1 MVLFKHD
8 KYNNTDHVIQLVQTE
23 HHHKG
28 LTIIPALVNQSYFCC
43 LCGCGYE
50 HKDAAHHNCEGP
62 NCPACGHYGSKD
74 RPGSQNYAKWEKKML
89 HVPIV
94 TVRFMERNVMYITR
108 KKEKMEKAY
117 VKSGTIV
124 YSVARNMK
132 SIGRSNK
139 SVTTVETVK
148 TMQTQWNIGAS
159 FNL

>member
-1 MVLFKHD
+1 
-8 KYNNTDHVIQLVQTE
+8 
-23 HHHKG
+23 
-28 LTIIPALVNQSYFCC
+28 
-43 LCGCGYE
+43 
-50 HKDAAHHNCEGP
+50 
-62 NCPACGHYGSKD
+62 
-74 RPGSQNYAKWEKKML
+74 ML